1 MAEENVWVPRAG
13 HRAGA
18 RVLPETLDF
27 SVVKRDGPW
36 IEIDADGLNGR
47 KPQGAQTGGPVVTF

>member
-1 MAEENVWVPRAG
+1 VQDIERA
-13 HRAGA
+13 
-18 RVLPETLDF
+18 LEFYQNTLDF